1 MNYDNTL
8 ACMSWLEYLN
18 IQGKKG
24 ILGTLNDNV
33 FKAALLYN
41 VGIPYMS
48 YIAEFPLS
56 EKAGVDL
63 SAVYPLE
70 ELRHHNIFLNHP
82 AEADGEQLQQY
93 ARFLHQLN
101 PSIVSDSHFF
111 LEIDSSKDKPNSYG
125 LFIELAGNYV
135 PLLLPQVLA
144 AQKLSYCLKTAVSV
158 LEKAV
163 PHLGLWY
170 VGFMH
175 SRPNEPL
182 RLSLV
187 TVNNDLEDLV
197 KAAETIGLNDF
208 LASAKDTILR
218 LKSMNLFAS
227 AYFSIDI
234 LKDGSLGDVIGVDLH
249 PGGFNP
255 KEQIQQLSSPKYR
268 EFYNFVKELG
278 IADERIDYVKDLVF
292 ANEMKGNG
300 DIDVELYSIL
310 SHFKFKWKKDQLLP
324 LKVYLQM
331 KAYPKQRNLNEVF

>member
-18 IQGKKG
+18 VHGKKE
-24 ILGTLNDNV
+24 ILGSLNDNV
-33 FKAALLYN
+33 LKAAMLYD
-41 VGIPYMS
+41 VGLPYMS
-48 YIAEFPLS
+48 YIAEFPLLG
-56 EKAGVDL
+56 KAGVDL

-70 ELRHHNIFLNHP
+70 ALRHHNIFLNHP
-82 AEADGEQLQQY
+82 AETDGEQLQQY

-101 PSIVSDSHFF
+101 PNIVTHGHFF

-125 LFIELAGNYV
+125 LFIELAGNCV
-135 PLLLPQVLA
+135 PLLLPQVLE
-144 AQKLSYCLKTAVSV
+144 AQKLSYCLKTAVRV
-158 LEKAV
+158 LEKAS

-175 SRPNEPL
+175 SRPDEPL

-187 TVNNDLEDLV
+187 TLNSDLEDLI
-197 KAAETIGLNDF
+197 KAAAAIGLNDF
-208 LASAKDTILR
+208 LTSAKDIILR
-218 LKSMNLFAS
+218 LKSMDLFAS

-249 PGGFNP
+249 PGSFNP
-255 KEQIQQLSSPKYR
+255 KEQMQKLSSSKYH
-268 EFYNFVKELG
+268 EFYSFAKELG

-300 DIDVELYSIL
+300 DLDVDLYSIL
-310 SHFKFKWKKDQLLP
+310 SHFKFKWKKDKLLP

>member
-18 IQGKKG
+18 VHSKVG
-24 ILGTLNDNV
+24 ILGPLNDNV
-33 FKAALLYN
+33 LKAAKLYD
-41 VGIPYMS
+41 VGLPYMS

-56 EKAGVDL
+56 GKAGVDL

-70 ELRHHNIFLNHP
+70 ALMHNNIFVNHP
-82 AEADGEQLQQY
+82 AEGDGEQLQQY

-101 PSIVSDSHFF
+101 PSIVTDRNFF
-111 LEIDSSKDKPNSYG
+111 LEIDSSKEKPNSYG

-135 PLLLPQVLA
+135 PLLLPQVLE
-144 AQKLSYCLKTAVSV
+144 AQKLSYCMKTAVSV
-158 LEKAV
+158 LEKAL

-175 SRPNEPL
+175 SRPDEPL

-187 TVNNDLEDLV
+187 TLNNDLEDLIA
-197 KAAETIGLNDF
+197 AAEAIGLNDF
-208 LASAKDTILR
+208 LTAAKDTILR

-227 AYFSIDI
+227 AYFSVDI
-234 LKDGSLGDVIGVDLH
+234 LKDGTLGDVIGVDLH
-249 PGGFNP
+249 PGSFNP
-255 KEQIQQLSSPKYR
+255 KEQIQQLSSSKYQ
-268 EFYNFVKELG
+268 EFYSFVKELG
-278 IADERIDYVKDLVF
+278 IADERLDYVKDLVF
-292 ANEMKGNG
+292 ANVMRGNG
-300 DIDVELYSIL
+300 DVDVELYSIL

-331 KAYPKQRNLNEVF
+331 KAYPKQKNLNQIF